1 MDSGVCELRPCHGG
15 CRSFQNT
22 QGALGPPGHLFL
34 NPVEWTSFLVSKGY
48 KGTASFSLSCRVSS
62 SQVNPSHPGVTL
74 AAPCSRPPECEGLS
88 VCVHLPSGLSH
99 HQNGPGWSL
108 PGGAVEMP
116 LSAWVNLRASYFI
129 HGLFC
134 ARLLI
139 LCLHG
144 AFEGSKKR
152 KVTTQRMNCTD
163 HWRLWWQVLRERS

>member
-1 MDSGVCELRPCHGG
+1 MSGLPSWSLRGIKGQLP
-15 CRSFQNT
+15 F
-22 QGALGPPGHLFL
+22 LFL
-34 NPVEWTSFLVSKGY
+34 AGSLPARSTLPTLVSHWLPLVL
-48 KGTASFSLSCRVSS
+48 AL
-62 SQVNPSHPGVTL
+62 PSVKAFL
-74 AAPCSRPPECEGLS
+74 
-88 VCVHLPSGLSH
+88 CVHLPSGLSH
-99 HQNGPGWSL
+99 HQNGPGWSP